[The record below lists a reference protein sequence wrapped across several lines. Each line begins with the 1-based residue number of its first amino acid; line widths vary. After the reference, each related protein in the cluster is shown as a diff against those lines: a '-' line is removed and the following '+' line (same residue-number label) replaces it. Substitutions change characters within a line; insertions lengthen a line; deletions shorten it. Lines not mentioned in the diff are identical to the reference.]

1 MNEKYWYLKNCNLF
15 GQLSDRELT
24 ELEATCFVREFG
36 RGEMVYLPSD
46 HSDSVLLLAKGR
58 IRIFHVTPEGKQAIL
73 GFVEPGEVFG
83 ELSCFQQTAREE
95 YSETTSKSL
104 VVLMPH
110 QTIQQLMARSPEV
123 SMKMTRL
130 FGLRLQR
137 TQRRLKSL
145 LFRTSREKVVHLL
158 LELAERYGKNTPDG
172 LLITQKLSH
181 QDMASVIG
189 ATRETVTIT
198 MGELQDEGIVSIDQR
213 LITLKNAD
221 HLANSIDFGPM
232 IPGIVPGA

>member
-1 MNEKYWYLKNCNLF
+1 MNEKYWFLKKCNLF
-15 GQLSDRELT
+15 GHLSDRDLQ
-24 ELEATCFVREFG
+24 ELERTCFVREYG

-58 IRIFHVTPEGKQAIL
+58 IRIFHLTPEGKQAIL

-83 ELSCFQQTAREE
+83 ELSCFQQSAREE

-104 VVLMPH
+104 VVLMPYH
-110 QTIQQLMARSPEV
+110 TIQHLMARSPEV

-130 FGLRLQR
+130 FGLRLKKI
-137 TQRRLKSL
+137 QRRLKSL
-145 LFRTSREKVVHLL
+145 LFRTSREKVGHLL
-158 LELAERYGKNTPDG
+158 LELAEQYGKVVADG

-181 QDMASVIG
+181 QDMASIIG

-198 MGELQDEGIVSIDQR
+198 LGELQDEGIVSIERR

-221 HLANSIDFGPM
+221 HLATAIDFGPV
-232 IPGIVPGA
+232 IPGIVS